1 MLWTRLAPDPLGG
14 PGLPGFPIPVRWE
27 VAADPGMARVLRRG
41 LALAKPRDGYAVH
54 VQVAGLPSDGWFYYR
69 FDALGEH
76 SRIGRVRPRA
86 SGRLSSVGEVL
97 LPRDSLKWGAVPAL
111 YALAVLALANGAG
124 ADPSRGAAAPR
135 SFCARDGAG
144 DGAGGTGGAG
154 CRGRSASSRPDRDRR
169 GGPLRRS

>member
-1 MLWTRLAPDPLGG
+1 MLWTRLAPEPLGG

-41 LALAKPRDGYAVH
+41 LALAKRRDGYAVH

-111 YALAVLALANGAG
+111 YALAVLALANAAPAPTRRAGPQRHGASVPGTGRGHG
-124 ADPSRGAAAPR
+124 ADG
-135 SFCARDGAG
+135 
-144 DGAGGTGGAG
+144 
-154 CRGRSASSRPDRDRR
+154 RGRLPRPECK
-169 GGPLRRS
+169 LQA